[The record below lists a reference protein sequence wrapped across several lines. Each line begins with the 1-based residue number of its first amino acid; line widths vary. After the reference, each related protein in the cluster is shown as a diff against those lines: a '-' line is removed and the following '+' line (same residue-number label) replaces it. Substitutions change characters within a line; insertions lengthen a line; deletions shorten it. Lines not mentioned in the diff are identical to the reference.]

1 MPIHVH
7 VPCNDLYSECTCILV
22 KCGRHHLEHSS
33 FCACTCTV
41 WDHSNGHNNVQ
52 CTLINAHHI
61 PHHTIHTHTTHTH
74 HTHHT
79 HTHRSLVCSTS
90 SHLPRAWRTSKTCES
105 LLPIQLTSHLLKS
118 YLSTHLL
125 TPSLLHT
132 HTLHHHLLTPSLTL
146 QVIVLGVVHI
156 EHKSAN
162 AHTHHTHTP
171 HTHTTHTHHTH
182 TPHTHTHTL
191 TPLHSKVF
199 YSNS

>member
-1 MPIHVH
+1 M
-7 VPCNDLYSECTCILV
+7 
-22 KCGRHHLEHSS
+22 
-33 FCACTCTV
+33 
-41 WDHSNGHNNVQ
+41 
-52 CTLINAHHI
+52 
-61 PHHTIHTHTTHTH
+61 HTTFHTTPFTHTQHTHTTHT
-74 HTHHT
+74 T

-162 AHTHHTHTP
+162 AHTHTHTHHTHTPHTHTHTHTHTP

-182 TPHTHTHTL
+182 THTHTHTHSHHCIQKCFIQI
-191 TPLHSKVF
+191 PRLHTATSFNNGCILWFGQIVIILGKLF
-199 YSNS
+199 C